1 MKEADLFRQYAKEAM
16 RWSSSKSAS
25 ALERRALVE
34 RFQNSN
40 HTGCSKLPQF
50 VGRKRQRAIERFQGI
65 GRLVNLGCRYAKQ
78 P

>member
-25 ALERRALVE
+25 ALERRALV
-34 RFQNSN
+34 
-40 HTGCSKLPQF
+40 
-50 VGRKRQRAIERFQGI
+50 
-65 GRLVNLGCRYAKQ
+65 NLACRYAKQ